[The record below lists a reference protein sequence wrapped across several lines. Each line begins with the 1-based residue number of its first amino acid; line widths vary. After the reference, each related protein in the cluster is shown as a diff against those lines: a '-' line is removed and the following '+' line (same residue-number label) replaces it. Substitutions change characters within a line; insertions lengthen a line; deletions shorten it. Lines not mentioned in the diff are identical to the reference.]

1 MFLLECWPRDYSTV
15 FVLNSAEHEFFS
27 VNEYENAQIVCICIF
42 ISREIFML
50 SYV

>member
-1 MFLLECWPRDYSTV
+1 M
-15 FVLNSAEHEFFS
+15 LNSAEHETFS
-27 VNEYENAQIVCICIF
+27 ANKCENANFGIFIF